1 MRRAK
6 HNQYTN
12 DQKNSKRPR
21 PVSFITRLVNSWA
34 DRVLGAMKDGGLHD
48 AEEQYESHRTSK
60 DFKWN
65 SLGSAA
71 WSLVFPIVTMVSTQV
86 VGVERAGMI
95 SMAFVVGLLLM
106 FVGNFGTR
114 AYQASDLNEE
124 HTFIDY
130 QVTRW
135 ITCLLMLLCGWLY
148 ATLRGYSGEMMDV
161 MSAVLVY
168 RMVDA
173 LADVYEG
180 RLQQVDKLY
189 LAGISQFVRSAGAI
203 VFFSVFLFLS
213 GSPHLSCWAM
223 AIVAIAS
230 FVLITLPLTLMESKK
245 SAGFNIKSVIELLK
259 ITAPLFLAI
268 FLFNLIES
276 MPKLV
281 MEGMLDYD
289 AQLYFNALYFP
300 AQMILI
306 IGQLVYKPLI
316 VKMAGV
322 WQDEAK
328 RRKFDLLLLGILL
341 IIVAVTVAMLAVMG
355 TVGIPV
361 MSILYGVEFETYRYL
376 AYVMI
381 ITGGITA
388 AIDFVYQVITVMRR
402 QKEVMSLY
410 IVTFL
415 FAIFIPM
422 LLISFEGLN
431 GAILSY
437 LIIETILLVLLVWE
451 YFRIRRDLAREA
463 QIREEAV
470 SEARKQL
477 FSDMKS

>member
-1 MRRAK
+1 MQRQKLKDKNGKRQKVARR
-6 HNQYTN
+6 NPL
-12 DQKNSKRPR
+12 SL
-21 PVSFITRLVNSWA
+21 ITRLVNDWA
-34 DRVLGAMKDGGLHD
+34 DRVLGAMKDGGLSE
-48 AEEQYESHRTSK
+48 AEERYESHRTSK

-65 SLGSAA
+65 TLGSAS
-71 WSLVFPIVTMVSTQV
+71 WSLVFPVVTMVSTQI

-95 SMAFVVGLLLM
+95 SMAFVIGLLLM

-114 AYQASDLNEE
+114 AYQASDLNED
-124 HTFIDY
+124 HSFIDY
-130 QVTRW
+130 QVSRW
-135 ITCLLMLLCGWLY
+135 LTCALMLLCGWGY

-161 MSAVLVY
+161 MNAVIIY
-168 RMVDA
+168 RAVDA

-189 LAGISQFVRSAGAI
+189 LAGVSQFARSICAI
-203 VFFSVFLFLS
+203 VIFSLLLLITQ
-213 GSPHLSCWAM
+213 SPSIACWSM
-223 AIVAIAS
+223 AIVAIAT
-230 FVLITLPLTLMESKK
+230 FVCITLPLTMMESTSK
-245 SAGFNIKSVIELLK
+245 SSFNAKSVAQLLK
-259 ITAPLFLAI
+259 ITAPLFIAI

-276 MPKLV
+276 MPKIF
-281 MEGMLDYD
+281 MEGMLDYN

-316 VKMAGV
+316 IKMASV

-341 IIVAVTVAMLAVMG
+341 MITAVTGAMVAIMG

-361 MSILYGVEFETYRYL
+361 MSFLYGIDFEEFRHL

-381 ITGGITA
+381 ITGGITT

-402 QKEVMSLY
+402 QRDVTSLY
-410 IVTFL
+410 FVTLL
-415 FAIFIPM
+415 FAIFIPS
-422 LLISFEGLN
+422 LLISFEGLD

-437 LIIETILLVLLVWE
+437 LIIESILFVLLIWE
-451 YFRIRRDLAREA
+451 YFRIRRDLSREA
-463 QIREEAV
+463 SIRDEAI
-470 SEARKQL
+470 SEARRQL
-477 FSDMKS
+477 FSDMRN